1 MNIIQLTLAAAM
13 ILILLSKEIR
23 LWYQLLTKK

>member
-1 MNIIQLTLAAAM
+1 MITQHLLIVVTLV
-13 ILILLSKEIR
+13 ILLSREIR